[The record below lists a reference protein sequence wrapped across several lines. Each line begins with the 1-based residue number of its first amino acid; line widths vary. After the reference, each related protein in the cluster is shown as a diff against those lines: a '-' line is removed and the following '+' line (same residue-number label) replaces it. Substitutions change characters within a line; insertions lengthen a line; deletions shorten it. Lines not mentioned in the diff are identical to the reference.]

1 MPRGN
6 RRAAHL
12 SHPGLRSSSHYMQ
25 KAAPILKNKHCCSPP
40 GVVTRWQRTRRT
52 NRKVPPQRLYFQVH
66 RDACA
71 EVEFIWPDEPG
82 HSTIHVY
89 RTLSAST
96 LREQPVEGRDHTRA
110 CNRSIPAWTGEGCPA
125 AGFSVPLCSASFV
138 IRFTYRTLLSGT
150 SHFMT
155 VSTQLFRYE
164 LHTLPLR
171 EQIG

>member
-1 MPRGN
+1 MSPVARYSQTEQGMPRGN

-25 KAAPILKNKHCCSPP
+25 NAAPILKNKHCCSPP

-52 NRKVPPQRLYFQVH
+52 NRKVPRQRLYFQVH

-71 EVEFIWPDEPG
+71 EVEFIWPDEPR

-96 LREQPVEGRDHTRA
+96 LREQ
-110 CNRSIPAWTGEGCPA
+110 
-125 AGFSVPLCSASFV
+125 PLCSASFV

-164 LHTLPLR
+164 LHTLPLV
-171 EQIG
+171 

>member
-12 SHPGLRSSSHYMQ
+12 SHPGLQSSSHYMQ
-25 KAAPILKNKHCCSPP
+25 NAAPILKNKHCCSPP

-52 NRKVPPQRLYFQVH
+52 NRKVPLQRLYFQVH
-66 RDACA
+66 QDACA

-96 LREQPVEGRDHTRA
+96 LREQ
-110 CNRSIPAWTGEGCPA
+110 
-125 AGFSVPLCSASFV
+125 PLCSASFV

-164 LHTLPLR
+164 LHTLPLV
-171 EQIG
+171 